1 MSDLRGKTGSR
12 LATGR
17 PGADSL
23 DVNVLVDKRGRV
35 ITVPGPF
42 AQSPSGLVRPRA
54 TNDGKQIITHD
65 SSVIPGTGQFGLSV
79 TSSTVVF
86 LTIPDGANAADIYVR
101 TASVVFIREGTVPTA
116 TKGFQADPTD
126 IILLN
131 SRDEL
136 ERFAVIAVSA
146 AATLD
151 VEYLTDRAG

>member
-17 PGADSL
+17 PGADSI
-23 DVNVLVDKRGRV
+23 DVNVLVDSRGRV
-35 ITVPGPF
+35 ITVPGPY

-54 TNDGKQIITHD
+54 TNDGRQIITHE

-79 TSSTVVF
+79 TSAAVVTLTV
-86 LTIPDGANAADIYVR
+86 PDGANAADIYVR
-101 TASVVFIREGTVPTA
+101 TASVVFIREGTPPTA
-116 TKGFQADPTD
+116 TKGLQADAGD

-136 ERFAVIAVSA
+136 ERFGVIAVVVS
-146 AATLD
+146 ATLD
-151 VEYLTDRAG
+151 VEYLTDRSG